1 MKKIIKN
8 LGAFLIAS
16 TLLISCNGSNSQEQE
31 LKDYEN
37 NTMERIEKYQKMGDK
52 DNDVSNSSDDKETVS
67 KSGSTSNCEQFCT
80 DYEEFANEYVLFMK
94 KYKANP
100 SDMTILSEYSEMTQK
115 ALEMQESSK
124 DCAADPVVAARV
136 TKALSKIA
144 KAAM

>member
-1 MKKIIKN
+1 MKKIIKMF
-8 LGAFLIAS
+8 GAFLIAS
-16 TLLISCNGSNSQEQE
+16 TLLASCNGSKSQEKE

-37 NTMERIEKYQKMGDK
+37 NTMERIEKYQKMGDE
-52 DNDVSNSSDDKETVS
+52 DNDISKSSDDTETS
-67 KSGSTSNCEQFCT
+67 SSSDCEQFCS

-115 ALEMQESSK
+115 ASEMQESSK